1 MGVLVPLSARG
12 EIVIPERFQPEHIV
26 ELFARHR
33 VTFFGGGPPAIYAGL
48 LAASNLGGADLS
60 ALRMC
65 PAGGA
70 PFPVEL
76 MERWRRATGLEIYE
90 GYGMS
95 EMAPIS
101 ATTAASGV
109 RPGSV
114 GRPVP
119 GVEVQVVDLHTGL
132 SVLPPGQKGEL
143 RVRGPHMMTGY
154 RNNPE
159 ETARTIRNGF
169 VYTGDIGYLDEDGF
183 VFITDRKKDVVFV
196 KGFNVF
202 PREVEEAIH
211 THQSVGMVGVVGVP
225 DARTGGERLI
235 AFVVP
240 RTGKRVDAAQ
250 ILAHRASQLVGYK
263 CPSEVRMVGQL
274 PVTGAQKLDR
284 MALRRAARGEQELAS
299 G

>member
-1 MGVLVPLSARG
+1 
-12 EIVIPERFQPEHIV
+12 V
-26 ELFARHR
+26 ELLARYCL
-33 VTFFGGGPPAIYAGL
+33 TFFGGGPPAIYAGL
-48 LAASNLGGADLS
+48 LAAANLRGADLS

-101 ATTAASGV
+101 ATTRASGV

-119 GVEVQVVDLHTGL
+119 GGAVQVVDLHTGL
-132 SVLPPGQKGEL
+132 RVLPPGQKGEL

-154 RNNPE
+154 RNDPE
-159 ETARTIRNGF
+159 ETAETIRDGF
-169 VYTGDIGYLDEDGF
+169 IYTGDIGYLDEEGF
-183 VFITDRKKDVVFV
+183 VFIIDRKKDVVFV

-211 THQSVGMVGVVGVP
+211 THRSVGMVGVVGVP
-225 DARTGGERLI
+225 DARTAGERLV

-240 RTGKRVDAAQ
+240 RTGKRSMRPRSSRTARHSSPATSAR
-250 ILAHRASQLVGYK
+250 LRCEWSGNCLSRALKSWTAWRCVG
-263 CPSEVRMVGQL
+263 P
-274 PVTGAQKLDR
+274 
-284 MALRRAARGEQELAS
+284 RAARKSWLAAEPAY
-299 G
+299 GG